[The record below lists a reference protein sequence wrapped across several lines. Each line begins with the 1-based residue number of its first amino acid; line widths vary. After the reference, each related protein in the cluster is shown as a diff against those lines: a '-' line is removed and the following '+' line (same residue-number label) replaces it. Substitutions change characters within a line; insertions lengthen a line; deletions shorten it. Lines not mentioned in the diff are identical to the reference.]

1 MRCLVFSISF
11 EVQCWHD
18 VLTRRTRWS
27 NNLNTCVDIVWIL
40 HGFRTRARHTRTLH
54 AHVIRTLHAHATR
67 ALLKH
72 PPYSLSAAPSG
83 QPEAGRTAVDPS
95 HAPAAHTHATH
106 THTRTRRTHAFHI
119 SHTFH
124 THRRSPL
131 HFQPC
136 KHPPYSLS
144 AAPSGQPEAGRAAV
158 DPSHTMH
165 THTMHT
171 HETKHTHAR
180 CVCMYMFTHFSF
192 DRSVPARIFKI
203 RIQIK
208 PFNVVHK

>member
-1 MRCLVFSISF
+1 MHGSKRHCKRLDSRQLCMRCLVFSISF

-83 QPEAGRTAVDPS
+83 QPEAGRTPLLASPAIYDLDDHVEIDRS
-95 HAPAAHTHATH
+95 GIHAPPHTP
-106 THTRTRRTHAFHI
+106 
-119 SHTFH
+119 
-124 THRRSPL
+124 HRSASPA
-131 HFQPC
+131 PAR
-136 KHPPYSLS
+136 P
-144 AAPSGQPEAGRAAV
+144 PSGA
-158 DPSHTMH
+158 SN
-165 THTMHT
+165 
-171 HETKHTHAR
+171 
-180 CVCMYMFTHFSF
+180 
-192 DRSVPARIFKI
+192 SVFVYQVPLAM
-203 RIQIK
+203 
-208 PFNVVHK
+208 

>member
-106 THTRTRRTHAFHI
+106 THARTRARDARTRSTYRTRSTHIGVRLSISSRANTRHTHCRRPPPDSPRLDGLQSIPRTRCTRTRCTRTKRNARTHDAYVCTCSHI
-119 SHTFH
+119 SHSTGAFP
-124 THRRSPL
+124 RESS
-131 HFQPC
+131 
-136 KHPPYSLS
+136 KS
-144 AAPSGQPEAGRAAV
+144 A
-158 DPSHTMH
+158 
-165 THTMHT
+165 
-171 HETKHTHAR
+171 
-180 CVCMYMFTHFSF
+180 
-192 DRSVPARIFKI
+192 FK
-203 RIQIK
+203 
-208 PFNVVHK
+208 

>member
-1 MRCLVFSISF
+1 MHGSKRHCKRLDSRQLCMRCLVFSISF

-83 QPEAGRTAVDPS
+83 QPEAGR
-95 HAPAAHTHATH
+95 
-106 THTRTRRTHAFHI
+106 
-119 SHTFH
+119 
-124 THRRSPL
+124 
-131 HFQPC
+131 
-136 KHPPYSLS
+136 
-144 AAPSGQPEAGRAAV
+144 AAV

-171 HETKHTHAR
+171 HETKRTHAR

>member
-83 QPEAGRTAVDPS
+83 QPEAGR
-95 HAPAAHTHATH
+95 
-106 THTRTRRTHAFHI
+106 
-119 SHTFH
+119 
-124 THRRSPL
+124 
-131 HFQPC
+131 
-136 KHPPYSLS
+136 
-144 AAPSGQPEAGRAAV
+144 AAV

-171 HETKHTHAR
+171 HETKRTHAR

-203 RIQIK
+203 HSNKAIQRCPQIK
-208 PFNVVHK
+208 PRLLILLVGASSCWPGWPACRTCPVSSPSSTSARDTASRAMGHAQAGGRDEQGGHATHARM